1 MEILRNFIS
10 IYCLI
15 TFIVGAGFMLT
26 IYSIEAMG
34 KNREPRNKV
43 RFYITYEVAS
53 CDKKRYV
60 YTLWMG
66 KPDKIT
72 DLDLYTSSPKSYV
85 IALDVKYNVFGLNI
99 NDFADMK
106 EGEIREAFIN
116 LED

>member
-1 MEILRNFIS
+1 MEILNNFSS
-10 IYCLI
+10 IYCFI
-15 TFIVGAGFMLT
+15 TFVMGAVFMLA

-34 KNREPRNKV
+34 KSKEPRNKV

-53 CDKKRYV
+53 RDKTRYV
-60 YTLWMG
+60 YSLWMG

-72 DLDLYTSSPKSYV
+72 DLDLYTSSPKSYI

-106 EGEIREAFIN
+106 EGEIREVFIN